1 GIAGRAAH
9 GTVPAPSPSALPMT
23 APPPVILSH
32 HGVSP
37 TLGAQVFIAT
47 GAIGIGDVVIGA
59 RASVW
64 FGCIVRGDDNF
75 IRIGDDTN
83 IQDGTIIHISKG
95 THPTVVGAR
104 VTVGHGAILHG
115 CTVEDD
121 AMVGIGATVLDG
133 AVVGRGAGS
142 APGAVVAP
150 GKRVAPLEM
159 WAGVPAKLQR
169 PVKPEETAFIARNAP
184 HYH

>member
-1 GIAGRAAH
+1 MPAPP
-9 GTVPAPSPSALPMT
+9 VPA
-23 APPPVILSH
+23 PVILSH
-32 HGVSP
+32 HGVLP
-37 TLGAQVFIAT
+37 TLGEKVFIAP
-47 GAIGIGDVVIGA
+47 GAIVIGDVVIGA

-64 FGCIVRGDDNF
+64 FGCVVRGDDNF

-83 IQDGTIIHISKG
+83 IQDGTIIHISKD
-95 THPTVVGAR
+95 THPTVVGSR

-121 AMVGIGATVLDG
+121 AMIGIGATVLDG
-133 AVVGRGAGS
+133 AVVGRGAVV
-142 APGAVVAP
+142 AAGAVVSP
-150 GKRVAPLEM
+150 GKRVGTGEM

-184 HYH
+184 HYHALAMSYLAPVG